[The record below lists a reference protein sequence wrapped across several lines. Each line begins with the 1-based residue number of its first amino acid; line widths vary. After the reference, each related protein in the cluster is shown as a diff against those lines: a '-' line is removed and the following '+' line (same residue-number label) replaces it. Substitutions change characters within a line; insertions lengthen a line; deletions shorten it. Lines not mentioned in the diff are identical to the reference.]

1 MGINANSSKFPCF
14 IGPSPIAKDI
24 KNPLILKRGVRNN
37 NAIGIASTL
46 ALEIVNLNL

>member
-1 MGINANSSKFPCF
+1 MQIEGNISKFPGF

-24 KNPLILKRGVRNN
+24 KNPLILKGGVRNN